1 MRFWPRMISVFSV
14 PLLAACNRDTVGTC
28 NVVTEGSL
36 ITIARVQNA
45 LNDADVPVV
54 MIGSVVFDVGT
65 PFPGSGLLA
74 FGGPNHGATVAG
86 DSLRCDVACGF
97 GMREGSYS
105 MSISAAGYRDTTIS
119 FNATYS
125 SRHGGCPLTLSDG
138 KRLELRLM
146 PKTAS

>member
-1 MRFWPRMISVFSV
+1 MSFWLRISSV
-14 PLLAACNRDTVGTC
+14 VSLALLLAACDRYTVGTC

-45 LNDADVPVV
+45 LNDADVPAVT
-54 MIGSVVFDVGT
+54 IGSVVFDGGV

-74 FGGPNHGATVAG
+74 WPNHHGVTVVG
-86 DSLRCDVACGF
+86 DSLRCEVACGF
-97 GMREGSYS
+97 GMLEGTYS
-105 MSISAAGYRDTTIS
+105 MSIHAAGYRDTTLT

-138 KRLELRLM
+138 KRLELRLL
-146 PKTAS
+146 PRTTS